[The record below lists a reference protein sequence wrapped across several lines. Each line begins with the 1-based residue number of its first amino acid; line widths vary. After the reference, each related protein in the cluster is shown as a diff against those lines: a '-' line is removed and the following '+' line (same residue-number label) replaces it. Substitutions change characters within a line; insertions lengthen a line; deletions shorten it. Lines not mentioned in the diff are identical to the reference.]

1 MHGATIN
8 IIILSAY
15 CGYNH
20 PHKPKNA
27 HNFNIIHTVVC
38 FNVNFRL
45 LRTIYVHLLLCY
57 WNKENN
63 VK

>member
-57 WNKENN
+57 
-63 VK
+63 